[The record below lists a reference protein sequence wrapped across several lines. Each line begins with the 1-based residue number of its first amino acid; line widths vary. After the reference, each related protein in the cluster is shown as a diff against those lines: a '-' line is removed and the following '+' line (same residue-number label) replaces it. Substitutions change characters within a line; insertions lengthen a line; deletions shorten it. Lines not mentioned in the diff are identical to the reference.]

1 MSVQVGYRKQVLL
14 GIIFLI
20 IIFAVSEFALR
31 AYEIFNPPC
40 NYIDNDVFQNE
51 TFLTKSIIC
60 IDSTNIQYETA
71 PFQKLKPNQHFSTI
85 NINSDGFRGPELD
98 ITDKKYRIFFLG
110 GSSAFGMGS
119 TSDNTTI
126 PSLLEQKF
134 HENDFSNIE
143 IINAGVGGTISF
155 EEKLLAENNLMD
167 FNPELFIIYDGGND
181 VRYRI
186 TDTETLLKQ
195 ESDYEFKFGDYP
207 FYRTPFVIT
216 KILNNLKQQDIESGP
231 TYNYPDFAKTSVESS
246 IKEQVIKNYI
256 DNWKQFCQDST
267 LNNVK
272 TIIVLQPI
280 LGTSE
285 TKLFPNDLKIMSAP
299 DVKDELEMLEKI
311 SNNLYQLNDSC
322 YATYDLRNVFDNVN
336 KPIFYDQIHVSDFG
350 NELIANKIYENILP
364 KISNDLK

>member
-1 MSVQVGYRKQVLL
+1 MNDAIDLL
-14 GIIFLI
+14 FT
-20 IIFAVSEFALR
+20 VSEIGLR
-31 AYEIFNPPC
+31 GYEIFNPPC
-40 NYIDNDVFQNE
+40 NYIDNLVFQNY
-51 TFLTKSIIC
+51 TSLTKSIIC
-60 IDSTNIQYETA
+60 VDSTSIQYETI
-71 PFQKLKPNQHFSTI
+71 PFKKLKPDQYFSTI
-85 NINSDGFRGPELD
+85 NINSDGFRGPELGT
-98 ITDKKYRIFFLG
+98 TDKEYRIFFLG

-134 HENDFSNIE
+134 HENDFMNIE

-155 EEKLLAENNLMD
+155 EEKLLAEKYLMN
-167 FNPELFIIYDGGND
+167 FNPDLFIIYDGGND

-186 TDTETLLKQ
+186 IDTEKLLKQ
-195 ESDYEFKFGDYP
+195 NSDYEFKIGDYP
-207 FYRTPFVIT
+207 FYRTPFVIS
-216 KILNNLKQQDIESGP
+216 KILNDLKEQDTESGP

-246 IKEQVIKNYI
+246 IKEQVVKNYI
-256 DNWKQFCQDST
+256 NNWKQFCQDTT
-267 LNNVK
+267 LNDIK

-299 DVKDELEMLEKI
+299 DIKDELEMLEKI